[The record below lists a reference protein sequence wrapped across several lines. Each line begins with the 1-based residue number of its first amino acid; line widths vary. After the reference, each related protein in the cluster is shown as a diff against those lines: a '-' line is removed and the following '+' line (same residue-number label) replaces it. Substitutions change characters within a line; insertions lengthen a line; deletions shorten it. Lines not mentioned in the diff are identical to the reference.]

1 MLIEIEERHT
11 KRPILET
18 INFVKELNYEC
29 YYLLNDNLINID
41 KIDTNNTGNNFI
53 FLPKKNE
60 NNFLSLSKKLVFT
73 FA

>member
-1 MLIEIEERHT
+1 MGGEYLIKKNQPVMLIEIEERHT

-41 KIDTNNTGNNFI
+41 KIDINTTGNNFI
-53 FLPKKNE
+53 FLPKK
-60 NNFLSLSKKLVFT
+60 K
-73 FA
+73 